1 MTTQIDK
8 AFESWIDAGIIDRE
22 WLDNPCPIEHTSPQQ
37 PRTAVLAQW
46 LMVVSVCAIWGAT
59 VALVAYV
66 AMKSGAI

>member
-8 AFESWIDAGIIDRE
+8 AFESWIDAGIITRE
-22 WLDNPCPIEHTSPQQ
+22 WLDNPCPIAHTSPVQ

-46 LMVVSVCAIWGAT
+46 LIVIAVCAIWVAT

-66 AMKSGAI
+66 AIKTGAL